1 MTLIAPWCGMALGDG
16 STAFGNNT
24 CLKVGEL
31 SNKINDLIMLIFPK
45 RRCQFMFDA

>member
-31 SNKINDLIMLIFPK
+31 SDKINDLIMLIFPK
-45 RRCQFMFDA
+45 R